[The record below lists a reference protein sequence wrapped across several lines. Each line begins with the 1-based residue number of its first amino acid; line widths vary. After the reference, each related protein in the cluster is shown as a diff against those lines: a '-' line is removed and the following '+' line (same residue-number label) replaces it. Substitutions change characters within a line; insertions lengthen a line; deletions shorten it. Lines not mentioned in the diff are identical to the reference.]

1 MSENSNIPFEQ
12 ALEKLE
18 ALVAKMETGQL
29 PLEELMKNFEEGSKL
44 VKLCRGKLDA
54 LERKIEILTRDD
66 GASGQWRDF
75 ETDAAAGTRNAP
87 PPDSL
92 L

>member
-1 MSENSNIPFEQ
+1 MSENSNMPFEQ

-66 GASGQWRDF
+66 GGSGQWTDF
-75 ETDAAAGTRNAP
+75 EPDAAGTRNAP
-87 PPDSL
+87 PQDSL